1 MNKLII
7 LVIASIFLISLTS
20 CEGCSLSGRR
30 KSKENQNEIT
40 SNSGSQNNNSAK
52 QDDNPRQERES
63 FDKFTVKMT
72 NESGVYLVPVEING
86 SNMKFIFDTG
96 ASDITISNVEAM
108 FLIKQGNLSEEDV
121 LGSEN
126 YQIADG
132 SIAEGTIINLRT
144 VKLGN
149 RTLKNVKAS
158 IVHNDQAPLLLGQ
171 SALAQFGKVS
181 IDYDNN
187 EITFE

>member
-1 MNKLII
+1 MRKILLSVLAII
-7 LVIASIFLISLTS
+7 LSMLFVD
-20 CEGCSLSGRR
+20 CNGCSQSGRNS
-30 KSKENQNEIT
+30 SK
-40 SNSGSQNNNSAK
+40 NS
-52 QDDNPRQERES
+52 RQERTQTSASVRHGKTIVIMSE
-63 FDKFTVKMT
+63 
-72 NESGVYLVPVEING
+72 EQGVYKIPVFINETKM
-86 SNMKFIFDTG
+86 NFIFDTG

-108 FLIKQGNLSEEDV
+108 FLYRQGKLLKEDI
-121 LGSEN
+121 LGSQQ

-158 IVHNDQAPLLLGQ
+158 IVHNNEAPLLLGQ

-181 IDYDNN
+181 IDYKKN

>member
-1 MNKLII
+1 MRKILFSVLTII
-7 LVIASIFLISLTS
+7 LSMLFVD
-20 CEGCSLSGRR
+20 CNGCSRSGR
-30 KSKENQNEIT
+30 
-40 SNSGSQNNNSAK
+40 NNS
-52 QDDNPRQERES
+52 REQRS
-63 FDKFTVKMT
+63 QTSSSLRHGKTMIIMSEEHGIYKI
-72 NESGVYLVPVEING
+72 PVEING
-86 SNMKFIFDTG
+86 SDMNFIFDTG

-108 FLIKQGNLSEEDV
+108 YLYKQGKLSTEDI
-121 LGSEN
+121 LGSQQ

-158 IVHNDQAPLLLGQ
+158 IVHNNEAPLLLGQ

-181 IDYDNN
+181 IDYKKN

>member
-1 MNKLII
+1 MNRFLTLIC
-7 LVIASIFLISLTS
+7 VYIFSLSVTG
-20 CEGCSLSGRR
+20 CEGCTRSGRKR
-30 KSKENQNEIT
+30 LLENKGETNNHIEKRSPLIVEQEIP
-40 SNSGSQNNNSAK
+40 N
-52 QDDNPRQERES
+52 QEAQAS
-63 FDKFTVKMT
+63 FDEFTVKMT
-72 NESGVYLVPVEING
+72 KESGVYKVPVEING
-86 SNMKFIFDTG
+86 NNMDFIFDTG
-96 ASDITISNVEAM
+96 ASDITISDVEAM
-108 FLIKQGNLSEEDV
+108 FLYKQGKLLKEDI
-121 LGSEN
+121 LGSQQ

-158 IVHNDQAPLLLGQ
+158 IVHNVDAPLLLGQ

-181 IDYDNN
+181 IDYDKS

>member
-1 MNKLII
+1 MNK
-7 LVIASIFLISLTS
+7 FLILIFIYVFSLSLTG
-20 CEGCSLSGRR
+20 CEGCTRSGRKR
-30 KSKENQNEIT
+30 LLKSKGETNNHIEKESPLIVEPEIPNEE
-40 SNSGSQNNNSAK
+40 K
-52 QDDNPRQERES
+52 QES
-63 FDKFTVKMT
+63 FEEFTVKMT
-72 NESGVYLVPVEING
+72 KESGIYKVPVEING
-86 SNMKFIFDTG
+86 SNMNFIFDTG
-96 ASDITISNVEAM
+96 ASDITISDVEAM
-108 FLIKQGNLSEEDV
+108 FLYKQGKLLKEDI
-121 LGSEN
+121 LGSQQ

-158 IVHNDQAPLLLGQ
+158 IVHNVDAPLLLGQ

-181 IDYDNN
+181 INYEKS

>member
-1 MNKLII
+1 MNKFLII
-7 LVIASIFLISLTS
+7 SLVYLFSLLLLG
-20 CEGCSLSGRR
+20 CEGCTRSGRKRLMENHKDVPYR
-30 KSKENQNEIT
+30 KETASPLRVEQEILPYEE
-40 SNSGSQNNNSAK
+40 Q
-52 QDDNPRQERES
+52 ES
-63 FDKFTVKMT
+63 FDEFTVKMIQ
-72 NESGVYLVPVEING
+72 ESGIYKIPVEING
-86 SNMKFIFDTG
+86 SDMNFIFDTG

-108 FLIKQGNLSEEDV
+108 YLYKQGKLSKEDI
-121 LGSEN
+121 LGSQQ

-158 IVHNDQAPLLLGQ
+158 IVHNNEAPLLLGQ

-181 IDYDNN
+181 IDYKKN